1 MTIASSVQHGASV
14 GDAPSADE
22 IRTQMRR
29 ILADPT
35 LQASPRR
42 RELLRFVVE
51 ETLAG
56 RAGLLKGFTIA
67 LAVFGRKDDFDPQA
81 DPVVRVEVRRLRRD
95 LDSYYVA
102 AGSRD
107 PLRITIPKGGYVPH
121 FEWREQPSPGST
133 APAAEPAAAMVQ
145 PSSPGTRGRA
155 GIGSRPPSLPVRFS
169 GRWDGLAR
177 TCWLPDCGPAAAGT
191 R

>member
-1 MTIASSVQHGASV
+1 MVGLDHRRLRPRWASV

-56 RAGLLKGFTIA
+56 RADRLKGFAIA
-67 LAVFGRKDDFDPQA
+67 LAVFGRKDNFDPRPTRSCA
-81 DPVVRVEVRRLRRD
+81 
-95 LDSYYVA
+95 
-102 AGSRD
+102 SR
-107 PLRITIPKGGYVPH
+107 
-121 FEWREQPSPGST
+121 
-133 APAAEPAAAMVQ
+133 
-145 PSSPGTRGRA
+145 
-155 GIGSRPPSLPVRFS
+155 
-169 GRWDGLAR
+169 
-177 TCWLPDCGPAAAGT
+177 
-191 R
+191 